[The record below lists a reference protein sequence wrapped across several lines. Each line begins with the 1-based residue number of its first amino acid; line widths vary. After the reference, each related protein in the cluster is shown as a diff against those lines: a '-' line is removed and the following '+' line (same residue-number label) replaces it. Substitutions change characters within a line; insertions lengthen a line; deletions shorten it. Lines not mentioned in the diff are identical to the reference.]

1 MHINSNAP
9 IEALLEAISE
19 SLSIRAKQAKLDR
32 LTLAKLTGLNRNTV
46 SAALSGKDIKLSTLI
61 RLTRSLGVSDWLPLL
76 IETPASTP
84 MEQLTGKSK
93 SNEKASITRKN
104 RPLKN
109 SKPASRAIG
118 RLEEK
123 S

>member
-1 MHINSNAP
+1 MQIDSNAP
-9 IEALLEAISE
+9 IEALLEAIGE
-19 SLSIRAKQAKLDR
+19 SLSIRAKQVKLDR

-61 RLTRSLGVSDWLPLL
+61 RLTRALGYSDWLPPL
-76 IETPASTP
+76 IETPASSP

-93 SNEKASITRKN
+93 SRGQLVAALKN
-104 RPLKN
+104 GPLK
-109 SKPASRAIG
+109 SSRPASRAVG
-118 RLEEK
+118 RLEGR